1 MSCGNSRSSKCNPCG
16 PSEAAMNSIA
26 ERAAYYARLAKILE
40 EQTQAIEEQA
50 QAILDEIEALQTS
63 FGGLRWSYVGD
74 GSDVT
79 FDITG
84 ASTTNANAYLVAIDG
99 VIQDPINYTI
109 SIGTPYVLTMTS
121 PVPTGSNIVIV
132 SLYGF
137 AQIYSGTGSPEGIV
151 AAPLGSLYTNK
162 SGGAG
167 QTLWVKESGAAT
179 INGWTAK

>member
-16 PSEAAMNSIA
+16 PSESAVNAIA
-26 ERAAYYARLAKILE
+26 DRAAYYARLAKIL
-40 EQTQAIEEQA
+40 EEQA

-63 FGGLRWSYVGD
+63 FGGFRWSYVGD
-74 GSDVT
+74 GADVT

-84 ASTTNANAYLVAIDG
+84 AITTNPNAYLVAIDG
-99 VIQDPINYTI
+99 VIQDPINYSI
-109 SIGTPYVLTMTS
+109 AIGTPYVLTMSS
-121 PVPTGSNIVIV
+121 PVPAGSVIVIV

-137 AQIYSGTGSPEGIV
+137 AEIYTGIGSPETVV

-167 QTLWVKESGAAT
+167 QTLWVKESGT
-179 INGWTAK
+179 TTNIGWTAK

>member
-16 PSEAAMNSIA
+16 PSEAAVNAIA
-26 ERAAYYARLAKILE
+26 DRAAYYARLAKILE
-40 EQTQAIEEQA
+40 EQA
-50 QAILDEIEALQTS
+50 QAILDQIEALQTS

-79 FDITG
+79 FDITN
-84 ASTTNANAYLVAIDG
+84 ATTTNANAYLVVIDG

-121 PVPTGSNIVIV
+121 PVPAGSVLVIV

-137 AQIYSGTGSPEGIV
+137 SEIYSGIGSPEGV
-151 AAPLGSLYTNK
+151 VVAPLGSLYTNK

-167 QTLWVKESGAAT
+167 QTFWVKESGGST
-179 INGWTAK
+179 LNGWTAK

>member
-16 PSEAAMNSIA
+16 PSEAAMNAIA
-26 ERAAYYARLAKILE
+26 DRAAYYARLAKIL
-40 EQTQAIEEQA
+40 EEQA

-74 GSDVT
+74 GVDVT

-84 ASTTNANAYLVAIDG
+84 AITTNPNAYLVAIDG
-99 VIQDPINYTI
+99 VIQDPINY
-109 SIGTPYVLTMTS
+109 SIASGTPYILTMTS
-121 PVPTGSNIVIV
+121 PVPAGSVLVIV

-137 AQIYSGTGSPEGIV
+137 AEIYTGTGSPEGVV

-162 SGGAG
+162 SGGTG
-167 QTLWVKESGAAT
+167 QTLWVKESGGSTNA
-179 INGWTAK
+179 GWTAK